1 MKRLLAI
8 PLLLL
13 IAFALPALAQS
24 SGQSVRVNMGVV
36 DKADSVTLQNTGE
49 SGAAGTV
56 AGAAIGYN
64 LGSGKSSSKRRRHA
78 IIGGAVGGAIG
89 SSGTTP
95 GMQYTVK
102 MADGSTTVVV
112 SDQVHIKVGECVSVE
127 EARGMTNIRE
137 QDPTACNPAASD
149 AVTDLQDE
157 LAEDA
162 DECAQVKQEL
172 LDAKTIEEVE
182 IATAKAKILCN

>member
-1 MKRLLAI
+1 MRFEMAITSHPGKSIKSPETGRYRAGHSYLNRYKEIHMKRLLAI

-89 SSGTTP
+89 SSGTYK
-95 GMQYTVK
+95 GWRVRQRRGSQGNDQYPRT
-102 MADGSTTVVV
+102 GSDRLQ
-112 SDQVHIKVGECVSVE
+112 S
-127 EARGMTNIRE
+127 RG
-137 QDPTACNPAASD
+137 Q
-149 AVTDLQDE
+149 
-157 LAEDA
+157 
-162 DECAQVKQEL
+162 
-172 LDAKTIEEVE
+172 
-182 IATAKAKILCN
+182 